1 MPEIKLR
8 SLKGSALT
16 HTEMD
21 ENLQNLLN
29 SSSLAGNTSDGSATL
44 TLFSSASL
52 YPTNTYGLGIT
63 FPYTGSALIT
73 GSLEVIGN
81 ITQTAGSITT
91 AGFVSASRFDI
102 TGNEQ
107 YLTTLSGSTV
117 TLANADTTIED
128 GNEIGSISFAGKD
141 DYSSLPNLA
150 ITSVIKSKAFGDWGS
165 GQYRASLVF
174 QNAEQYGTTLT
185 DKLVIAPDKT
195 EFSASAVHISG
206 SGDML
211 QVTGSIRVAGTGS
224 FSSHLQAHCMGLGQ
238 APPGVH
244 GQLNALNV
252 VTTYLSSSGATYV
265 SASFG
270 TSNPTDVV
278 LIDQGGQLYR
288 TSSAAVGGGGSGAA
302 FPYSGSAQITGSL
315 SLTGSLN
322 ATNMTVANHLI
333 PGAGSTDL
341 GSNTN
346 KWNDIYL
353 SNAIQ
358 LGTGPTTITEASYG
372 GNITTIAF
380 TGSNQLR
387 YTKVNGDEVDVD
399 LSSLTGSASSLVLYS
414 ETGTSGI
421 GTASIAGQLDVAGK
435 VTAQEFH
442 TEYVTS
448 SVIFESGSTQFGD
461 TIDDTHNFH
470 GVVDMTGSL
479 SVTGSIE
486 ATGDVIAYA
495 SSDERLK
502 DNVELIPQPID
513 KLKQI
518 KGVSFDWNDQSEHTG
533 HDIGVI
539 AQDIEKILP
548 ELVATRDN
556 GYKAVRYEK
565 IVALLIEAI
574 KDQQSQIDELRSK
587 I

>member
-29 SSSLAGNTSDGSATL
+29 SSSLAGTTSDGSATL
-44 TLFSSASL
+44 TLFSSASV

-81 ITQTAGSITT
+81 ITQTAGNITT
-91 AGFVSASRFDI
+91 TGFVSASRFDI

-107 YLTTLSGSTV
+107 YLTTLSGSTI
-117 TLANADTTIED
+117 TLANADTTIEGGD
-128 GNEIGSISFAGKD
+128 EIGSISFAGKD
-141 DYSSLPNLA
+141 DYSSLPGLA
-150 ITSVIKSKAFGDWGS
+150 ITSVIKSKAFGDWGT
-165 GQYRASLVF
+165 GQYRTSLVF
-174 QNAEQYGTTLT
+174 QNAMQYGTTLT
-185 DKLVIAPDKT
+185 DKLVIKPTKT

-224 FSSHLQAHCMGLGQ
+224 FGSHLQAHCMGLGV
-238 APPGVH
+238 APSGVS
-244 GQLNALNV
+244 GQLNATNV
-252 VTTYLSSSGATYV
+252 ITTYLSSSGATYV

-270 TSNPTDVV
+270 TANPTDVV

-288 TSSAAVGGGGSGAA
+288 TSSAAVGGGGV

-315 SLTGSLN
+315 SITGSLN
-322 ATNMTVANHLI
+322 AANMVVANHLL
-333 PGAGSTDL
+333 PGAGATDL
-341 GSNTN
+341 GSSGN
-346 KWNDIYL
+346 KWNDIHL
-353 SNAIQ
+353 SNAIE
-358 LGTGPTTITEASYG
+358 LGAGPTTITEASYG
-372 GNITTIAF
+372 GNVTTIAF
-380 TGSNQLR
+380 TASNQLR

-399 LSSLTGSASSLVLYS
+399 LSSLTGSASSLTLYS
-414 ETGTSGI
+414 ETGTAGT
-421 GTASIAGQLDVAGK
+421 GTASIAGQLDVAGII
-435 VTAQEFH
+435 TAQEFH

-574 KDQQSQIDELRSK
+574 KDQQSQIDELKSK

>member
-29 SSSLAGNTSDGSATL
+29 SSSLAGTTSDGSATL
-44 TLFSSASL
+44 TLFSSASV

-73 GSLEVIGN
+73 GSLEVIGS
-81 ITQTAGSITT
+81 ITQTAGNITT
-91 AGFVSASRFDI
+91 TGFVSASRFDI

-107 YLTTLSGSTV
+107 YLTTLSGSTI

-141 DYSSLPNLA
+141 DYSALPGLA
-150 ITSVIKSKAFGDWGS
+150 ITSTIKSKAAGDWG
-165 GQYRASLVF
+165 GGAYPASIVF
-174 QNAEQYGTTLT
+174 SNATGYGTTLT
-185 DKLVIAPDKT
+185 DKLVIAPTKT

-211 QVTGSIRVAGTGS
+211 QVTGSIRVAGSGS
-224 FSSHLQAHCMGLGQ
+224 FSSHLQAHCMGLNE
-238 APPGVH
+238 APSGIA
-244 GQLNALNV
+244 GQLNATNV
-252 VTTYLSSSGATYV
+252 ITTYLSSSGATYV

-270 TSNPTDVV
+270 SSDPLEVV
-278 LIDQGGQLYR
+278 MINQSGQLFR
-288 TSSAAVGGGGSGAA
+288 TASSAVGTGGGGSTVDTSS
-302 FPYSGSAQITGSL
+302 FYVSSSITGNVVEFNQGDGSTESITL
-315 SLTGSLN
+315 PSATATDTSSFYISSSITGNVLEFNQGDGSTESITINTGSTFN
-322 ATNMTVANHLI
+322 
-333 PGAGSTDL
+333 
-341 GSNTN
+341 
-346 KWNDIYL
+346 
-353 SNAIQ
+353 
-358 LGTGPTTITEASYG
+358 
-372 GNITTIAF
+372 
-380 TGSNQLR
+380 
-387 YTKVNGDEVDVD
+387 
-399 LSSLTGSASSLVLYS
+399 LYS
-414 ETGTSGI
+414 EAGT
-421 GTASIAGQLDVAGK
+421 TASIAGKLEVDGTIV
-435 VTAQEFH
+435 AQEFH
-442 TEYVTS
+442 TEFVTS
-448 SVIFESGSTQFGD
+448 SVIFESGSTQFGNS
-461 TIDDTHNFH
+461 IDDLHNFH
-470 GVVDMTGSL
+470 GTVDITGSL
-479 SVTGSIE
+479 ITTGSIE
-486 ATGDVIAYA
+486 ATGDIIAYA

-502 DNVELIPQPID
+502 DNIELIAQPID

-518 KGVSFDWNDQSEHTG
+518 KGVSFDWNDKSEHTG

-574 KDQQSQIDELRSK
+574 KDQQSQIDELKSK
-587 I
+587 L